1 VPALLIVNPRA
12 TALTRPVRDAVIAK
26 LAAGIGDLT
35 VTTTEHRGHAGDLA
49 RKAVSD
55 RLDTVITLGGDGTLN
70 EAVNGLLSDG
80 VPDDPACLP
89 AVAPLPGG
97 SANVFARSV
106 GLPRDLHRAAD
117 LILAAVRAGRRR
129 PLTLGRADRRYFTF
143 CAGLGLDA
151 EVVRAVEEQRAAG
164 LRATPARYVR
174 TAVRRFFTT
183 DRRHP
188 ALTVETPGGSAV
200 DRVLLGIV
208 SNTAPWTYA
217 GPLPVN
223 PTPRAR
229 LAGGLDV
236 LAVRR
241 MDVLSSLGLL
251 AAMASPGGIRP
262 GHPGTSSLYDLTA
275 FTFRADRPV
284 AFQADGEYLGE
295 RTRVDFAAVSD
306 AVRLAV

>member
-1 VPALLIVNPRA
+1 MPALLIVNPYA
-12 TALTRPVRDAVIAK
+12 TALTPSVRDAVVAK
-26 LAAGIGDLT
+26 LGAGAGDLT
-35 VTTTEHRGHAGDLA
+35 VAVTRHRGHAGELA
-49 RKAVSD
+49 RKAVTD
-55 RLDTVITLGGDGTLN
+55 GLDTVVTLGGDGTLN

-80 VPDDPACLP
+80 VPADPDCLP
-89 AVAPLPGG
+89 AVAPLPAG

-106 GLPRDLHRAAD
+106 GLPRDLRRATD
-117 LILAAVRAGRRR
+117 LVLSALRAGRRR

-164 LRATPARYVR
+164 RLPTPSRYVR
-174 TAVRRFFTT
+174 TAVRRFFAT
-183 DRRHP
+183 DRTRP
-188 ALTVETPGGSAV
+188 ALTVEAPGAAV
-200 DRVLLGIV
+200 ERVLFGIV
-208 SNTAPWTYA
+208 SNTTPWTYA

-223 PTPRAR
+223 ATPRAR

-251 AAMASPGGIRP
+251 ASMATPGGVRP
-262 GHPGTSSLYDLTA
+262 GHPGTAALHDLSE
-275 FTFRADRPV
+275 FTFHADRPV

-295 RTRVDFAAVSD
+295 RTRVTFTAISD